1 MRRILVLCLGGV
13 FLVGG
18 CPSQDYP
25 AVNEVLTVG
34 NYVGIVNCTSTS
46 TDKADQAST
55 PEMTVQVAETGQ
67 VYIWGAPYFVGLELD
82 MSDPNIGVTGSVT
95 IKNIA
100 NDAATKTLAAV
111 GDGTLSSGPVTYA
124 TTHNVTL
131 VQTSDTQMQ
140 VTYVTSGDSAAAAK
154 TFAITCGGTLAR

>member
-1 MRRILVLCLGGV
+1 MRRILALCLGGV

-25 AVNEVLTVG
+25 AVNEVLTPG
-34 NYVGIVNCTSTS
+34 NYVGAVNCTSTS
-46 TDKADQAST
+46 TDKEDQTST
-55 PEMTVQVAETGQ
+55 PELTVQVAETGQ

-95 IKNIA
+95 INNIQ
-100 NDAATKTLAAV
+100 NNQDTKTLTAV
-111 GDGTLSSGPVTYA
+111 GAGTLTSGQITYA

-131 VQTSDTQMQ
+131 VQTTDTQLQ
-140 VTYVTSGDSAAAAK
+140 VTYQTAGDSGDAGK
-154 TFAITCGGTLAR
+154 TFSITCGGTIAR